1 MEENHKKS
9 KKLVVAIIG
18 IIGIVVVAT
27 FILLATLSV
36 RRARAV
42 IVRDVT
48 EDVQMI
54 SKGYAD
60 AVSYWIM
67 RGVEALDTYTES
79 DVIYNHESS
88 RAIGDWLTTTV
99 SRRYENFD
107 YVLFIDAKGN
117 SYYDDGKTGNHS
129 DRAYYK
135 KIASGQAKWTIENP
149 TVAKATKKVSVM
161 VVKGAYDK
169 NGELVGMFVGVHA
182 LKFLQN
188 EIASLKLGAEGFAFL
203 LDGNGVV
210 ISHNKP
216 EYTLSDTVSKNFA
229 TDDEFPEDVRA
240 VAKDMTAGN
249 TSSGYVYKGTPN
261 EMFVSYE
268 PVKGTP
274 WAIAFCVPKRQ
285 IHQSSDELR
294 GTLIIGD
301 LIIGLIILIV
311 IAVMITVSLKP
322 LSVVVNTI
330 EGIASG
336 NADLSQRIEVTHNNE
351 IGQVVSGFNAFVKK
365 IQDIIIKV
373 KESKVNLDAVDS
385 DLAAAVE
392 DTESSITQILAN
404 IESVKSGITKENA
417 SVQGTATAITE
428 IASNIQSLE
437 RMIENQASGVTQA
450 SAAIEEMIGN
460 IGSVNTSVEKMA
472 NSFEVLQSNATSGAQ
487 KQQTVNERIEQIESQ
502 SVMLQEANA
511 AIAAIAEQTN
521 LLAMNAAIEAA
532 HAGEAGKGFSVVADE
547 IRKLS
552 ETSQTQSRTIGDQL
566 NKIKESIGEVVTS
579 SAESSQAFQAVSTNI
594 ETTDEL
600 VRQIRSAMQEQQEGS
615 KQVLEALQSMSDTT
629 QQVREASVEMS
640 EGSQSILHEIATL
653 KDYSD
658 EMEINMTEMDA
669 GAKKIN
675 ETGVALHD
683 LSTNMRN
690 AIAGIGSQIDQFKV

>member
-1 MEENHKKS
+1 MEEKKIK
-9 KKLVVAIIG
+9 KKLVVATIG
-18 IIGIVVVAT
+18 IIGSVIIVA
-27 FILLATLSV
+27 FCLLALLSV
-36 RRARAV
+36 KRARSV
-42 IVRDVT
+42 IVNDTT
-48 EDVQMI
+48 ENVQLI

-67 RGVEALDTYTES
+67 RGVEALDAYSNS
-79 DVIYNHESS
+79 DVVYNHASS
-88 RAIGDWLTTTV
+88 QEIGKWLTTTTG
-99 SRRYENFD
+99 RRYENFD
-107 YVLFIDAKGN
+107 YVLFIDADGN
-117 SYYDDGKTGNHS
+117 SFYDSGKTGNHS

-135 KIASGQAKWTIENP
+135 KIKSGAAKWTIENP
-149 TVAKATKKVSVM
+149 TLAKATGKVSVM

-169 NGELVGMFVGVHA
+169 DGKLVGMFVGVHA
-182 LKFLQN
+182 LKFIQD
-188 EIASLKLGAEGFAFL
+188 EVSSLKLGDQGFAFL

-210 ISHNKP
+210 VSHKDP
-216 EYTLSDTVSKNFA
+216 SFAIEKNFV
-229 TDDEFPEDVRA
+229 TDAEFPQDLRDIA
-240 VAKDMTAGN
+240 SKMIAGE
-249 TSSGYVYKGTPN
+249 SSTGYAYKGTPDQ
-261 EMFVSYE
+261 MFLAYE
-268 PVKGTP
+268 PVKNTP
-274 WAIAFCVPKRQ
+274 WSIAICVPEAQ
-285 IHQSSDELR
+285 LHQSANDLR
-294 GTLIIGD
+294 STLIVGNVLIGV
-301 LIIGLIILIV
+301 IILV
-311 IAVMITVSLKP
+311 VMAVMLTVSLKP
-322 LSVVVNTI
+322 LAVVVKII

-336 NADLSQRIEVTHNNE
+336 NADLTRRIEVTHNNE
-351 IGQVVSGFNAFVKK
+351 IGQVVNGFNAFVKK
-365 IQDIIIKV
+365 IQDIIIKI
-373 KESKVNLDAVDS
+373 KESKVNLDSVDS
-385 DLAAAVE
+385 DLRAAVE

-404 IESVKSGITKENA
+404 IESVKAGITKENA
-417 SVQGTATAITE
+417 SVQGTVSAITE

-472 NSFEVLQSNATSGAQ
+472 NSFEELQANATSGAQ

-566 NKIKESIGEVVTS
+566 NKIKEQIGDVVTS
-579 SAESSQAFQAVSTNI
+579 SAESSAAFQAVSTNI
-594 ETTDEL
+594 ESTDEL

-629 QQVREASVEMS
+629 QQVREASIEMS
-640 EGSQSILHEIATL
+640 SGSQSILHEITIL

-658 EMEINMTEMDA
+658 EMETNMMEMDA

-683 LSTNMRN
+683 LSTTMRD
-690 AIAGIGSQIDQFKV
+690 AISGIGDQIDQFKV